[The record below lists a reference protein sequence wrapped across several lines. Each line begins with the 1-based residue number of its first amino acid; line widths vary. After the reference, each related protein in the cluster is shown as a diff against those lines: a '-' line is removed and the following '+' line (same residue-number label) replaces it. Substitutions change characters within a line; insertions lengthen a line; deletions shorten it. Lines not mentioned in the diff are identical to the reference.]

1 MVDHEYA
8 PQWHWVWSDGF
19 ASQFKSNKPWFF
31 VSRYPSMTRGY
42 QILWSFFGSGHGRG
56 PHDGARVVVK
66 RFLRKEKFNAHGV
79 KLHNAEEVVAFS
91 M

>member
-1 MVDHEYA
+1 M
-8 PQWHWVWSDGF
+8 WSDGC
-19 ASQFKSNKPWFF
+19 ATQFKSNKPWFF
-31 VSRYPSMTRGY
+31 VSRYISMIRGC
-42 QILWSFFGSGHGRG
+42 QILWSFFGSGHGKG

-66 RFLRKEKFNAHGV
+66 IFIRKEQFNAHGV